1 MFNSVCVYCGSHNGA
16 RTEYMAAARHLGQLL
31 AELKIQLIYGGSSVG
46 LMGVLADSVLAEGGR
61 VTGIIPEQLA
71 ERELAHRELTQLHTV
86 RDMHQ
91 RKALMAEM
99 ADAFIAM
106 PGGMGTLEELFE
118 ALTWAQ
124 LGIHGKPCGVLN
136 ILGYYDR
143 LLEFLDH
150 QVEEEFVTDKQRNWL
165 QVSPDPKTLLE
176 QLAALEK
183 SDS

>member
-1 MFNSVCVYCGSHNGA
+1 MFNSVCVYCGSHTGA
-16 RTEYMAAARHLGQLL
+16 HAEYMAGARHLGQFL
-31 AELKIQLIYGGSSVG
+31 AEREIHLIYGGASVG

-86 RDMHQ
+86 RDRHQ
-91 RKALMAEM
+91 RKGLMAEM

-118 ALTWAQ
+118 TLTWAQ

-143 LLEFLDH
+143 LLGFLDH
-150 QVEEEFVTDKQRNWL
+150 QVEEGFLQAEQRQL
-165 QVSPDPKTLLE
+165 LSVSADPLELLTRMFE
-176 QLAALEK
+176 LKMAGK
-183 SDS
+183 